1 MQIGQVAP
9 HISLYNTDRKKID
22 FMNLT
27 GKKKVLVFFPAAF
40 TSVCTAEMCTV
51 RDNMASFN
59 SLGAL
64 VFGISTDSPFT
75 LKKFKDD
82 QHLSF
87 DLLSDYN
94 KEVCRAYGIYREEFV
109 LDMKG
114 VAERAVF
121 IIGSDG
127 TIKYREVLEN
137 PGNMPDI
144 AAAKRAL
151 ETIL

>member
-1 MQIGQVAP
+1 MQIGQIAP

-22 FMNLT
+22 FRDLS

-51 RDNMASFN
+51 NDNMNAFN
-59 SLGAL
+59 SFKAL
-64 VFGISTDSPFT
+64 VFGISTDTLFT
-75 LKKFKDD
+75 LKKFKED
-82 QHLSF
+82 QQLNF

-94 KEVCRAYGIYREEFV
+94 REEFI

-137 PGNMPDI
+137 PGNMPDF

-151 ETIL
+151 ETIQ

>member
-75 LKKFKDD
+75 LKKFKED
-82 QHLSF
+82 QHLPF

-94 KEVCRAYGIYREEFV
+94 KEVCRAYGIYREELNIV
-109 LDMKG
+109 KCWKIQVICQILPPRN
-114 VAERAVF
+114 ERWKLFCNFKVN
-121 IIGSDG
+121 I
-127 TIKYREVLEN
+127 
-137 PGNMPDI
+137 
-144 AAAKRAL
+144 
-151 ETIL
+151 

>member
-1 MQIGQVAP
+1 MQIGQIAP
-9 HISLYNTDRKKID
+9 HICLYNTDRKKVD
-22 FMNLT
+22 FRDLS

-51 RDNMASFN
+51 RDNLDAFN
-59 SLGAL
+59 SLDAL

-75 LKKFKDD
+75 LKKFKEE
-82 QHLSF
+82 HHITF

-94 KEVCRAYGIYREEFV
+94 KEVCRAYGIFREEFI
-109 LDMKG
+109 LEMKG

-121 IIGSDG
+121 IIGVDG

-137 PGNMPDI
+137 PGNMPDF

-151 ETIL
+151 ETI

>member
-1 MQIGQVAP
+1 MQVGQIAP

-22 FMNLT
+22 FRDLS
-27 GKKKVLVFFPAAF
+27 GKKKVLVFFPAAY

-51 RDNMASFN
+51 NDNMYAFN
-59 SLGAL
+59 SFKAL
-64 VFGISTDSPFT
+64 VFGISTDTPFT
-75 LKKFKDD
+75 LKKFKED
-82 QHLSF
+82 QQLNF

-94 KEVCRAYGIYREEFV
+94 KEVCRAYGVFREEFI

-137 PGNMPDI
+137 PGNMPDF

-151 ETIL
+151 ETIQ